1 MKKKG
6 MKMDSVVKT
15 ILGGAAGGAVK
26 QVVQGTL
33 LKGKN
38 TMYADLGA
46 IAVGAVLPALIKM
59 NGVNEMSAGLVGAGA
74 AGLIAN
80 AVPSL
85 GGTPFNR
92 FNNALYGTGQARYRQ
107 SIISSK
113 PQKKSRSSVLL

>member
-1 MKKKG
+1 
-6 MKMDSVVKT
+6 
-15 ILGGAAGGAVK
+15 
-26 QVVQGTL
+26 
-33 LKGKN
+33 
-38 TMYADLGA
+38 
-46 IAVGAVLPALIKM
+46 M

-85 GGTPFNR
+85 AGTPFNR

-113 PQKKSRSSVLL
+113 PQKKKQKQRTPVKGGSPFNNVLF